1 MNPIAYA
8 RASDA
13 AGAISTTEANLRAH
27 YIAGGTNLVDLMKDD
42 VARPTTLVDITTLP
56 MREIRTDTHGSVWLG
71 ALATMADVADDA
83 AVQRDFPFVSQALLQ
98 SASAQLRNMATI
110 GGNVLQRTRCSY
122 FRDVSQPCNKRQPG
136 SGCTAIGGENRF
148 HAVIGTSA
156 HCICSHPSDLAVAL
170 LAAGGRVHTRSSSVT
185 RTIPI
190 ERFYVLP
197 GERPDIETTLAP
209 GELIEAIEL
218 PASAAARNSTYLKVR
233 DRASYEFALVS
244 VAAALE
250 LDGGTIRSARV
261 ALGGVAPVP
270 WRAHAIEALLT
281 GAPATNATFDR
292 AGAAASVGM
301 HGYGKNDYKL
311 PLIRNAVTL
320 ALQTVGG
327 MA

>member
-1 MNPIAYA
+1 
-8 RASDA
+8 
-13 AGAISTTEANLRAH
+13 
-27 YIAGGTNLVDLMKDD
+27 
-42 VARPTTLVDITTLP
+42 
-56 MREIRTDTHGSVWLG
+56 
-71 ALATMADVADDA
+71 
-83 AVQRDFPFVSQALLQ
+83 LQ

-110 GGNVLQRTRCSY
+110 GGNVMQRTRCSY

-136 SGCTAIGGENRF
+136 RGCSAIGGENRF
-148 HAVIGTSA
+148 HSVIGTSA

-170 LAAGGRVHTRSSSVT
+170 VASGALVHTRTSHGT
-185 RTIPI
+185 RVIPI
-190 ERFYVLP
+190 DRFYVLP
-197 GERPDIETTLAP
+197 GDRPNIETTLEP

-218 PASAAARNSTYLKVR
+218 PVSAAARNSTYLKVR

-250 LDGGTIRSARV
+250 IAGGTIRSARV

-281 GAPATNATFDR
+281 GAPATPATFAR
-292 AGAAASVGM
+292 AGAAASDRM

-311 PLIRNAVTL
+311 PLIRKAVGL

-327 MA
+327 AA